1 MNMLYYFSEA
11 SALPV
16 GAPIFG
22 SALILL
28 LSPAPPFLC
37 YVTVAAAPLSSDGL
51 SKATVY
57 SDL

>member
-1 MNMLYYFSEA
+1 M
-11 SALPV
+11 
-16 GAPIFG
+16 FG
-22 SALILL
+22 SALTLL

-37 YVTVAAAPLSSDGL
+37 YVTVAVAPLSSDGL